1 MCRDHCS
8 LNQQTVGE
16 MLQLAKNYDKV
27 SSSYFFLAT
36 QILSKHFL
44 FCSSDLRE

>member
-1 MCRDHCS
+1 MGGSQNVGTDSEPLPYRDHCS

-27 SSSYFFLAT
+27 
-36 QILSKHFL
+36 KL
-44 FCSSDLRE
+44 F